1 MSECLP
7 KLTSGRP
14 RAVIHA
20 HRAIWARR
28 LMWDGWY
35 GLRPDDRLLHAGAFN
50 WTYTLG
56 TGLLDPWS
64 IGATAL
70 IPGKGVTPAQL
81 PLLRA
86 DCETIS
92 AKKKELLE
100 STQSAMVAN
109 REAIA

>member
-1 MSECLP
+1 MGALAES
-7 KLTSGRP
+7 P
-14 RAVIHA
+14 RA
-20 HRAIWARR
+20 
-28 LMWDGWY
+28 
-35 GLRPDDRLLHAGAFN
+35 
-50 WTYTLG
+50 
-56 TGLLDPWS
+56 
-64 IGATAL
+64 
-70 IPGKGVTPAQL
+70 AQL

>member
-1 MSECLP
+1 MPRDPTRARCRLEAEFNTTYRNFPDCHNPLDLLERIGRLQSEVRAPAAPAARRMGALAE
-7 KLTSGRP
+7 SP
-14 RAVIHA
+14 RA
-20 HRAIWARR
+20 
-28 LMWDGWY
+28 
-35 GLRPDDRLLHAGAFN
+35 
-50 WTYTLG
+50 
-56 TGLLDPWS
+56 
-64 IGATAL
+64 
-70 IPGKGVTPAQL
+70 AQL

>member
-1 MSECLP
+1 MRAPAAPAAPLRALAES
-7 KLTSGRP
+7 P
-14 RAVIHA
+14 RA
-20 HRAIWARR
+20 
-28 LMWDGWY
+28 
-35 GLRPDDRLLHAGAFN
+35 
-50 WTYTLG
+50 
-56 TGLLDPWS
+56 
-64 IGATAL
+64 
-70 IPGKGVTPAQL
+70 AQL

>member
-1 MSECLP
+1 M
-7 KLTSGRP
+7 
-14 RAVIHA
+14 RAPAAPAAPLRALAESPHA
-20 HRAIWARR
+20 
-28 LMWDGWY
+28 
-35 GLRPDDRLLHAGAFN
+35 
-50 WTYTLG
+50 
-56 TGLLDPWS
+56 
-64 IGATAL
+64 
-70 IPGKGVTPAQL
+70 AQL